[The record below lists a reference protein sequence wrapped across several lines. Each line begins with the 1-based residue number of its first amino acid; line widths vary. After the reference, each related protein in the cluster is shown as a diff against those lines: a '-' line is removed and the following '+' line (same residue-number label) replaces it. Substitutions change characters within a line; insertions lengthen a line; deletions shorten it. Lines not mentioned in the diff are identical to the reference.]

1 MKERFS
7 HEGRQFVV
15 AFRQNQNQ
23 FVVYEEFHHD
33 PFYSWWDD
41 QPSYQLKIKNPTKL
55 VRKIWHTVRQYVY
68 RNKISYFEI
77 LVGDKKRS
85 AIYRRFLDT
94 LSGYQYFEY
103 GYSFAV
109 VKMKGDQ

>member
-7 HEGRQFVV
+7 HEERQFVL
-15 AFRQNQNQ
+15 AFRKNQ
-23 FVVYEEFHHD
+23 FIVYQEFYHD

-41 QPSYQLKIKNPTKL
+41 EPTNQSKIKNPTKL
-55 VRKIWHTVRQYVY
+55 VRKIWNTVRQYIY
-68 RNKISYFEI
+68 RNNISYFEI
-77 LVGDKKRS
+77 LVSDPKRS
-85 AIYRRFLDT
+85 RIYRKLLKT
-94 LSGYQYFEY
+94 LNGYQCFEH

>member
-7 HEGRQFVV
+7 HEERQFVL
-15 AFRQNQNQ
+15 AFRQNQ

-33 PFYSWWDD
+33 PLYSWWDHE
-41 QPSYQLKIKNPTKL
+41 PSNQSKIKNPTKL
-55 VRKIWHTVRQYVY
+55 VRQIWQVTRQFIYQ
-68 RNKISYFEI
+68 NKISYFEI
-77 LVGDKKRS
+77 FVSDPQRS
-85 AIYRRFLDT
+85 RIYQNFLNT

>member
-7 HEGRQFVV
+7 HDGRQYVL
-15 AFRQNQNQ
+15 AFRQNQ

-41 QPSYQLKIKNPTKL
+41 EPPKSKQVKNPIRL
-55 VRKIWHTVRQYVY
+55 VRKIWQVTRQFIYQ
-68 RNKISYFEI
+68 NKIPYFQI
-77 LVGDKKRS
+77 RSDQKRS